1 MLAGRLTLAH
11 LSPRAEGGAGRGRRL
26 LLSAFGSRVLSRPL
40 RQKSFCPREFPF
52 NTGKRSL
59 LAFSNVPSPPGPLRA
74 PPPRWLSPPLS
85 SSVSLSVPRLPS
97 GSLRPD
103 TLPRSAPCPRRTR
116 LSRRRSSGQLR
127 PSTRTLPR
135 GSLCRDVFLV
145 SCRECP
151 PRTPQT
157 DLCRSPCALLGP
169 STLTTGRAVGAGRHR
184 QPPLGWCSWRVGLR
198 TRVLVPVLMGC
209 PHWRGTC
216 LLAKWGHA
224 LGLRSVSAQPLGPGG
239 EGDRGVFCN
248 GNEVARKD
256 LRSLRLG
263 SHAYD

>member
-1 MLAGRLTLAH
+1 MFSRRGSGRSPTTSPRGRTLPWTPRPPGAGPAAASPPAQSWLVWMLAGRLTLAH

-85 SSVSLSVPRLPS
+85 SSSSVSLSVPRLPS

-116 LSRRRSSGQLR
+116 LSRRRSSGQLW

-151 PRTPQT
+151 PRTP
-157 DLCRSPCALLGP
+157 
-169 STLTTGRAVGAGRHR
+169 
-184 QPPLGWCSWRVGLR
+184 
-198 TRVLVPVLMGC
+198 
-209 PHWRGTC
+209 
-216 LLAKWGHA
+216 
-224 LGLRSVSAQPLGPGG
+224 
-239 EGDRGVFCN
+239 
-248 GNEVARKD
+248 
-256 LRSLRLG
+256 
-263 SHAYD
+263 

>member
-1 MLAGRLTLAH
+1 MDSAPARSWPGRGLSARSVVAGVDARGATHAQA
-11 LSPRAEGGAGRGRRL
+11 PVAPGGGRGGAGRGRRL

-59 LAFSNVPSPPGPLRA
+59 LAFSNVPFPPGPLRA

-151 PRTPQT
+151 PRTP
-157 DLCRSPCALLGP
+157 
-169 STLTTGRAVGAGRHR
+169 
-184 QPPLGWCSWRVGLR
+184 
-198 TRVLVPVLMGC
+198 
-209 PHWRGTC
+209 
-216 LLAKWGHA
+216 
-224 LGLRSVSAQPLGPGG
+224 
-239 EGDRGVFCN
+239 
-248 GNEVARKD
+248 
-256 LRSLRLG
+256 
-263 SHAYD
+263 